1 MGEDEEY
8 INLIKYYLDN
18 YEKIINNKIPRKPGK
33 SHKSTQIKY
42 ENKKDIKYLN
52 FNLDINKVIL

>member
-18 YEKIINNKIPRKPGK
+18 YEKIINNKIPRKPEK
-33 SHKSTQIKY
+33 SQKSTQIKY

>member
-1 MGEDEEY
+1 LGEDEEY

-33 SHKSTQIKY
+33 SQKSTQIKY

-52 FNLDINKVIL
+52 FNLDINKVML